1 MTTTPMIYLGVQCP
15 TTAMLGESGSNVIW
29 NAIGLT
35 KGGGVYSVGPLLM
48 GSLHYDGF
56 NVNWIDDMAILVTVI
71 VAYNKTQWY
80 QSWVTVDNVVM
91 IEDYFGDCVLTSVL
105 CLNNCWWLP
114 INFGVDWRLYLWL
127 IVACDE
133 LFAAGFVSCWW
144 QQQDTAK
151 WPDHSLVGLAAVK
164 CHQQHESAGSW
175 HCLPW
180 SGEWCF
186 LVVLFPF
193 DVILIH

>member
-1 MTTTPMIYLGVQCP
+1 MTWRYWWQ
-15 TTAMLGESGSNVIW
+15 W
-29 NAIGLT
+29 
-35 KGGGVYSVGPLLM
+35 LL
-48 GSLHYDGF
+48 H
-56 NVNWIDDMAILVTVI
+56 IIR
-71 VAYNKTQWY
+71 QWY

-186 LVVLFPF
+186 LVVLFTF
-193 DVILIH
+193 DVILIHWSTMRKMVILLSILVCCLLWCVQCLSTLSCHIASACVCES